1 MQTTL
6 ITTVSDLK
14 SELLIVVKTAM
25 QEFKNEAANER
36 RADTLYTINQV
47 RKRLGK
53 SHKTI
58 KNLVLSGVI
67 KSTASGLIS
76 EAALNDYLKKS

>member
-1 MQTTL
+1 MEKTL
-6 ITTVSDLK
+6 ITDL
-14 SELLIVVKTAM
+14 SELFPALRKVVKDAM
-25 QEFKNEAANER
+25 VEMNEEVDKR
-36 RADTLYTINQV
+36 KRADKLYTINQV
-47 RKRLGK
+47 RLRLGK

-76 EAALNDYLKKS
+76 EVAINEYLQNS